1 MQRHS
6 KISSSFFILEFFLP
20 FCFLLLPA
28 ISVQSSFTPIN
39 TKYHLNQP
47 SNETTQEENTRTRE
61 EMLPRS
67 LPSFSSLPSL
77 PSFPSIPSLSSISSN
92 IPSLPYTTSK
102 QKNEVCTL
110 DNSNTA
116 LVYNL
121 STKLLYLYTKTELD
135 LMRLSKAVYCIP
147 IPRFCKK
154 VEVWLPESVD
164 YDYDCDGGEKL
175 VGEIVGERN
184 LMGERDRERDRGD
197 CDEWI
202 YISEA
207 PNDEWISREG
217 NEQRCRVNEWGVR
230 EWWRGVVFLPAKVRI
245 ERLLGRWGVVFV
257 VEE

>member
-1 MQRHS
+1 
-6 KISSSFFILEFFLP
+6 
-20 FCFLLLPA
+20 
-28 ISVQSSFTPIN
+28 
-39 TKYHLNQP
+39 
-47 SNETTQEENTRTRE
+47 
-61 EMLPRS
+61 MLPRS
-67 LPSFSSLPSL
+67 LSSLASFPSL
-77 PSFPSIPSLSSISSN
+77 PSVPSLSSISSKLN
-92 IPSLPYTTSK
+92 IPSLPYTTSTP
-102 QKNEVCTL
+102 KNQVCTL

-121 STKLLYLYTKTELD
+121 STKGLYLYTKTELD
-135 LMRLSKAVYCIP
+135 LMRVSKAVFCIP
-147 IPRFCKK
+147 IPRFGKK

-164 YDYDCDGGEKL
+164 YDYDCCDGER
-175 VGEIVGERN
+175 VGEIVGESFGEGDK
-184 LMGERDRERDRGD
+184 GERDRGEYG
-197 CDEWI
+197 EWV